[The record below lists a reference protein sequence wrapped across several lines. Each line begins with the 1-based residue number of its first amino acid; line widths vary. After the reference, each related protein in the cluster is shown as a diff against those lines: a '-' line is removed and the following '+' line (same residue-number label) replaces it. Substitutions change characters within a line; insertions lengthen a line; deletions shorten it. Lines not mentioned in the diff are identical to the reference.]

1 MTERLQANIEWAEK
15 QIAYFNACLNMAHR
29 QLASLHSPRDR
40 STFLITQMS
49 RPNPGWCGYD
59 YDRRHFPD
67 MTEDYAISV
76 VKSYQIAVDA
86 CKNLLARIKAGALIP
101 NRLSDILIAFKNVKY
116 RYQSEDSPY
125 YWNKKGQPKQRKLSN
140 RLGIKIS
147 RADINQ
153 LWPMKTPVKKLV
165 IAKDK
170 SSRCPCNCNCKQQT
184 AYSRGHPIYITNL
197 CNLCANSRHSDWVR
211 LTYGEI
217 Q

>member
-15 QIAYFNACLNMAHR
+15 PIVYFGACLNMAHR

-86 CKNLLARIKAGALIP
+86 WKNQLARIKAGTLIP
-101 NRLSDILIAFKNVKY
+101 NRLSDILIAFQDAKY
-116 RYQSEDSPY
+116 PDEYNPY
-125 YWNKKGQPKQRKLSN
+125 YWNKKNQPKQRKLSK

-147 RADINQ
+147 RAEINQ

-165 IAKDK
+165 IAKDE
-170 SSRCPCNCNCKQQT
+170 SSPDVPAHCNCKQQT